1 MPKKIK
7 EKKETLLK
15 GNSEPLLN
23 VNNVHTFFGIIG
35 VIALI
40 IIVCVGLFVYLEDKY
55 HVHKDNAIVL
65 FQYNETLEEGYNNF
79 QIAETNTK
87 QIATE
92 FVSMDIQDV
101 GHMSRKKWLDFN
113 EEIYRT
119 GIMDNMLDGEAIVTN
134 NDWSLYIK
142 LADGTRKYL
151 YSAAISETNNE
162 EQGSKISQVREIV
175 TKYLKHDTLYK

>member
-35 VIALI
+35 IIALI
-40 IIVCVGLFVYLEDKY
+40 IIVCVGLFVFLEDKY

-79 QIAETNTK
+79 QIH
-87 QIATE
+87 
-92 FVSMDIQDV
+92 FGLYHCQD
-101 GHMSRKKWLDFN
+101 GFSFF
-113 EEIYRT
+113 
-119 GIMDNMLDGEAIVTN
+119 
-134 NDWSLYIK
+134 
-142 LADGTRKYL
+142 
-151 YSAAISETNNE
+151 
-162 EQGSKISQVREIV
+162 
-175 TKYLKHDTLYK
+175 